1 MEPTLQPEYRSPI
14 ARLGTFLR
22 DFLPEQNL
30 QFLFPL
36 GSFLLLLG
44 AKYAWYIASN
54 VLARLGAAG
63 GAALFARPDP
73 RLLYLC
79 IFAGLLAHFA
89 FFASVVLWCLPVGN
103 VLRKFGTWVL
113 FPLGFA
119 TVTYLVVLVSAVDAG
134 SVLDTKL
141 HRLYLSLR
149 AILPDW
155 TSVGLGVYGTLVGL
169 ALLGVG
175 LRRVRA
181 GTLRIPWRFATNA
194 RGDDTTTDAP
204 DRSPNVFVFWIAT
217 TIAGFTI
224 SWLLPYLGN
233 ISANLERV
241 FLQPQAFPTIYWLIE
256 VATAGAAVC
265 LALILTGRERWR
277 WLLRLFKNVSARECL
292 VAASLSLFAVLAPR
306 LFLKVSQEFTFYAR
320 GLESGGFPTPW
331 SELFVPGPLPW
342 VAVAYVLA
350 LLCEISLRG
359 YLQAQL
365 EERFGLKRAILLI
378 GLLWTLLP
386 LQWRVAQTI
395 PYGVFPDLIP
405 GGRWLALFVMLIIYS
420 IPLGWMYARTR
431 SVIPVTIMHGTIV
444 MFHAGAGEQLHFN
457 HPELYAFEM
466 ALWIFIGWYLFK
478 KYPLEGVESPREPE
492 VAPA

>member
-1 MEPTLQPEYRSPI
+1 MEPTIQHEYRSP
-14 ARLGTFLR
+14 ASRLGIFLR

-36 GSFLLLLG
+36 ASFLLLLG

-54 VLARLGAAG
+54 VLATLGAAG
-63 GAALFARPDP
+63 GAALFAQPDL

-89 FFASVVLWCLPVGN
+89 FFASVVLWCLPVRN
-103 VLRKFGTWVL
+103 VLRKFAAWVL

-119 TVTYLVVLVSAVDAG
+119 TVTYLVFLVSAVDTG
-134 SVLDTKL
+134 SALDTRL

-155 TSVGLGVYGTLVGL
+155 TNVGLGAYGTVAGL
-169 ALLGVG
+169 AVFGVA
-175 LRRVRA
+175 LWRVHA
-181 GTLRIPWRFATNA
+181 GTLRIPWRFAA
-194 RGDDTTTDAP
+194 DPRRDATTTDAP
-204 DRSPNVFVFWIAT
+204 DRGRNVFIFWIAT

-233 ISANLERV
+233 ISSNVERM
-241 FLQPQAFPTIYWLIE
+241 FLQPRESPAIYWLIE
-256 VATAGAAVC
+256 LATAGAAVC
-265 LALILTGRERWR
+265 FALTLAGREKWR
-277 WLLRLFKNVSARECL
+277 WILRLFKNVSVRECF
-292 VAASLSLFAVLAPR
+292 VAASISLFAVLTPR
-306 LFLKVSQEFTFYAR
+306 LLLKMSQEFTFYTR
-320 GLESGGFPTPW
+320 GLESGGFPSPW

-342 VAVAYVLA
+342 VAVAYLLA
-350 LLCEISLRG
+350 VLCEISLRG
-359 YLQAQL
+359 YLQTQL
-365 EERFGLKRAILLI
+365 EERFGLKRAIFLV

-386 LQWRVAQTI
+386 LQWRVSQTI

-420 IPLGWMYARTR
+420 VPLGWMYARTR
-431 SVIPVTIMHGTIV
+431 SVIPVTIMHGTTV
-444 MFHAGAGEQLHFN
+444 MFHAGAGEQLHFR
-457 HPELYAFEM
+457 HPALYAFEL

-478 KYPLEGVESPREPE
+478 KHPLESAESPREPE

>member
-224 SWLLPYLGN
+224 SWLLPH
-233 ISANLERV
+233 
-241 FLQPQAFPTIYWLIE
+241 
-256 VATAGAAVC
+256 
-265 LALILTGRERWR
+265 
-277 WLLRLFKNVSARECL
+277 
-292 VAASLSLFAVLAPR
+292 
-306 LFLKVSQEFTFYAR
+306 
-320 GLESGGFPTPW
+320 
-331 SELFVPGPLPW
+331 
-342 VAVAYVLA
+342 
-350 LLCEISLRG
+350 
-359 YLQAQL
+359 
-365 EERFGLKRAILLI
+365 FGKH
-378 GLLWTLLP
+378 
-386 LQWRVAQTI
+386 
-395 PYGVFPDLIP
+395 F
-405 GGRWLALFVMLIIYS
+405 
-420 IPLGWMYARTR
+420 
-431 SVIPVTIMHGTIV
+431 
-444 MFHAGAGEQLHFN
+444 GE
-457 HPELYAFEM
+457 P
-466 ALWIFIGWYLFK
+466 
-478 KYPLEGVESPREPE
+478 
-492 VAPA
+492 